1 VKLTQEEASAAM
13 TICSI
18 VAKFGRALELEK
30 DGRLAEGRA
39 IREQIEDTLRAEDL
53 RLIARRGARS
63 ARDLGQRRRGP
74 GNARP
79 VARHDVRRR
88 AREPVKIP
96 SGGVLVPPEV
106 CVEVGL

>member
-1 VKLTQEEASAAM
+1 MKLTQEEASAAM

-53 RLIARRGARS
+53 RLIAGGA
-63 ARDLGQRRRGP
+63 LGALAILANGD
-74 GNARP
+74 ADP
-79 VARHDVRRR
+79 VMHALWLDTTF
-88 AREPVKIP
+88 ADELENP
-96 SGGVLVPPEV
+96 
-106 CVEVGL
+106 